1 VVPSGHY
8 WDDLKS
14 LGLPLYILL
23 DDKLVIVLFK
33 EWRKRRG
40 KGTTKQCYYHLEDGR
55 IVHSSKFRHCNIK
68 TLSRES
74 KINSI
79 LDGNW

>member
-1 VVPSGHY
+1 MFKTGNY

-14 LGLPLYILL
+14 LCLPLYILL
-23 DDKLVIVLFK
+23 GDDLVIVSFK
-33 EWRKRRG
+33 EWLKRSG
-40 KGTTKQCYYHLEDGR
+40 KGKAKQCYYHLEDGR
-55 IVHSSKFRHCNIK
+55 ILHSSKFRHCDIK
-68 TLSRES
+68 TLNRDK